1 MYLRVNYI
9 MLQLIIIR
17 NDLFSVPS
25 SPQNFSLSPVAG
37 SPSQLSA
44 SWSVP
49 IPRNGIITGYSV
61 YCNTSA
67 NQSYPEQM
75 IGPNVPTIRSVVN
88 GTTLAATLSG
98 FSPYTQYS
106 CYVTANTSVGKGNP
120 SAVFTILTAQSGNLL
135 DCYAI
140 A

>member
-1 MYLRVNYI
+1 M
-9 MLQLIIIR
+9 
-17 NDLFSVPS
+17 
-25 SPQNFSLSPVAG
+25 
-37 SPSQLSA
+37 
-44 SWSVP
+44 
-49 IPRNGIITGYSV
+49 

-98 FSPYTQYS
+98 LSPYTQYS
-106 CYVTANTSVGKGNP
+106 CYVTANTSVGEGNP
-120 SAVFTILTAQSGNLL
+120 SAVFMISTAQSGNLL